1 MARSINLYEVKDENN
16 NILGDNLTA
25 KEVTEKTGCQKSNIW
40 NAMDYRA
47 LVGGKYYIE
56 FVDTVLSWKRDKEL
70 LREWN
75 SYRKWFLKAARRR
88 KKDG

>member
-16 NILGDNLTA
+16 KILGDNLTA

-40 NAMDYRA
+40 NAMNHRT

-56 FVDTVLSWKRDKEL
+56 LVDVVLSRKRDKEL
-70 LREWN
+70 LQEWN
-75 SYRKWFLKAARRR
+75 RYRRWFLKAARRR
-88 KKDG
+88 KR

>member
-1 MARSINLYEVKDENN
+1 MARSINLYKVKDENGKTV
-16 NILGDNLTA
+16 GDNLTA
-25 KEVTEKTGCQKSNIW
+25 KEVTEKTGCKKSNLW
-40 NAMDYRA
+40 NAMGYRA

-56 FVDTVLSWKRDKEL
+56 LVDTALSRKRDEEL

-88 KKDG
+88 KR

>member
-1 MARSINLYEVKDENN
+1 MARSINLYKVKDENGKTV
-16 NILGDNLTA
+16 GDNLTA

-56 FVDTVLSWKRDKEL
+56 LVDVVLSRKRDEEL
-70 LREWN
+70 LQEWN
-75 SYRKWFLKAARRR
+75 RYRIWFLKAARRR
-88 KKDG
+88 KR